1 MKRNVLGDQTPLTK
15 AVADAISTGNP
26 RALYGFLCRTSHLP
40 GPTANLELAR
50 IFATMCI
57 MHGSKGEK
65 LAAKMAE
72 LDADEAPGGT
82 ELEFLPVCGVLAAAA
97 CATANDKSRADM
109 LDLLHDR
116 ADDLRYRVRDAVV
129 EGLAK
134 IGGVAGD
141 TLALDVA
148 PWMDGYFHA
157 AAIVR
162 ALAHEAWLPH
172 LHDATLLSMRLDEA
186 FALAKDAP
194 RAAAR
199 YPGRKALIDAL
210 SISPGLIANRFGV
223 RIFDLLEKWAVVVDP
238 DLRGAIEKMISSKT
252 LVARYRVDVDRVR
265 AALKGSA
272 PVARDPRSYVGPTR
286 SRGGKA
292 RKR

>member
-1 MKRNVLGDQTPLTK
+1 MKRNVLADQTPLTK
-15 AVADAISTGNP
+15 LVASTISGANP
-26 RALYGFLCRTSHLP
+26 RPLYAFLCRASHLP

-50 IFATMCI
+50 IFATMCT

-65 LAAKMAE
+65 LAKTMAE

-97 CATANDKSRADM
+97 CALANPKSQADL
-109 LDLLHDR
+109 LDVLHDR

-134 IGGVAGD
+134 IGSTGGD
-141 TLALDVA
+141 ALALDVA
-148 PWMDGYFHA
+148 SWMDGYFHA

-162 ALAHEAWLPH
+162 ALAHEAWLPQ
-172 LHDATLLSMRLDEA
+172 LHDAAVVSMRLDEA

-210 SISPGLIANRFGV
+210 SISTGLIANRFGV
-223 RIFDLLEKWAVVVDP
+223 RVFDLIEKWAKIVDP
-238 DLRGAIEKMISSKT
+238 DLRVAIEKMISSQT
-252 LVARYRVDVDRVR
+252 LVARYRADVDRVR
-265 AALKGSA
+265 AALKASA
-272 PVARDPRSYVGPTR
+272 PVARDPRSYVGETR
-286 SRGGKA
+286 QRGK
-292 RKR
+292 KR

>member
-1 MKRNVLGDQTPLTK
+1 MKRKVSDDQTPLTK
-15 AVADAISTGNP
+15 LVASTISGENP
-26 RALYGFLCRTSHLP
+26 RALYAFLCRTSHLP

-50 IFATMCI
+50 VFGTMCT

-65 LAAKMAE
+65 LAFTMAA

-97 CATANDKSRADM
+97 CATANPKSRADM

-129 EGLAK
+129 EGIAK
-134 IGGVAGD
+134 IGSADGD
-141 TLALDVA
+141 ALALDVA
-148 PWMDGYFHA
+148 SWMDGYFHA
-157 AAIVR
+157 AAILR
-162 ALAHEAWLPH
+162 ALAHENWLPH
-172 LHDATLLSMRLDEA
+172 LHDAAIVAMRLDEA

-210 SISPGLIANRFGV
+210 SVTPGLLANRFGV
-223 RIFDLLEKWAVVVDP
+223 PIFDLIEKWSKVVDP
-238 DLRGAIEKMISSKT
+238 DLRVAIEKMIGGKT
-252 LVARYRVDVDRVR
+252 LLARYRDDVDRIR
-265 AALKGSA
+265 KALKASA
-272 PVARDPRSYVGPTR
+272 PVARDPRSYVGET
-286 SRGGKA
+286 
-292 RKR
+292 RKRGKKGRS

>member
-1 MKRNVLGDQTPLTK
+1 MKRNVTGDQTPLTK
-15 AVADAISTGNP
+15 ATADAISTGNP
-26 RALYGFLCRTSHLP
+26 QPLYAFLCRTSHLP
-40 GPTANLELAR
+40 GRDANLELAR
-50 IFATMCI
+50 IFADMCT

-65 LAAKMAE
+65 LAKKMAL

-82 ELEFLPVCGVLAAAA
+82 ELEFLPVCGVLAAGA
-97 CATANDKSRADM
+97 CATANERSRADM
-109 LDLLHDR
+109 LDVLHDR

-129 EGLAK
+129 ESLAK

-141 TLALDVA
+141 ALALDAA

-162 ALAHEAWLPH
+162 ALAHENWLPH
-172 LHDATLLSMRLDEA
+172 LHDATIVTMRLDEA
-186 FALAKDAP
+186 FTLAKDAP

-210 SISPGLIANRFGV
+210 SISPGLIAGRFGV
-223 RIFDLLEKWAVVVDP
+223 RIFELFEKWSKVVDP
-238 DLRGAIEKMISSKT
+238 DLRVAIEKMISSKT
-252 LVARYRVDVDRVR
+252 LLSRYRDDVLRVE
-265 AALKGSA
+265 AAMKASA

-286 SRGGKA
+286 QRGK
-292 RKR
+292 KR

>member
-1 MKRNVLGDQTPLTK
+1 MKRKVSDDQTPLTK

-26 RALYGFLCRTSHLP
+26 RPLYAFLCRTSHLP
-40 GPTANLELAR
+40 GPAANLELAR
-50 IFATMCI
+50 IFAVMCT

-65 LAAKMAE
+65 LAEKMAA

-97 CATANDKSRADM
+97 CATANEKSRADM

-134 IGGVAGD
+134 IGGAGGD
-141 TLALDVA
+141 SLALDVA
-148 PWMDGYFHA
+148 SWMDGYFHA

-162 ALAHEAWLPH
+162 AIAHENWLPQ
-172 LHDATLLSMRLDEA
+172 LHDAAVVAMRLDEA

-210 SISPGLIANRFGV
+210 SVTPGLIANRFGV
-223 RIFDLLEKWAVVVDP
+223 RIFDLIEKWAKVVDP
-238 DLRGAIEKMISSKT
+238 DLRVAIEKMISSKT

-265 AALKGSA
+265 AALKSSA
-272 PVARDPRSYVGPTR
+272 PVARDPRSYVGET
-286 SRGGKA
+286 
-292 RKR
+292 RKRGKKR